1 MSKYV
6 VADEVV
12 DTITENL
19 VAAYKID
26 DRAVPSLRIIVTKLL
41 ADTPEQE
48 VADVLNDFIYDLLE
62 PHLV

>member
-1 MSKYV
+1 
-6 VADEVV
+6 
-12 DTITENL
+12 
-19 VAAYKID
+19 
-26 DRAVPSLRIIVTKLL
+26 VTKLL